1 MLISGGTSGIGL
13 ATAKRMISEGARV
26 WLLGTSEES
35 VERALAACDE
45 KAGGCGCDVSREE
58 EVEEAVR
65 VALQF
70 LGRLDAAFVN
80 AGMDG
85 QNRNALAIEAAHFRR
100 VLEVNL
106 LGAFLVGQAAGRAMN
121 GGGAIV
127 FNASVNGLQAEANF
141 ADYNASKGGV
151 VLLGRT
157 FARDLGARGFW
168 VTVIC
173 PGYVRTRMIEAYLD
187 DEETARKLRE
197 NIPSGRFGEADEVA
211 ALVSFLAS
219 PEASYMNGSV
229 ITIDGGRL
237 A

>member
-13 ATAKRMISEGARV
+13 ATARRMVAEGARV
-26 WLLGTSEES
+26 WLLGTSDETLEQALTACGEE
-35 VERALAACDE
+35 
-45 KAGGCGCDVSREE
+45 AGGCACDVSREDA
-58 EVEEAVR
+58 VERAVR
-65 VALQF
+65 DGLKF

-80 AGMDG
+80 AGIDG
-85 QNRNALAIEAAHFRR
+85 QNRDALAIDAEHFHR

-106 LGAFLVGQAAGRAMN
+106 LGAFLVARATGRAMD
-121 GGGAIV
+121 GGAIV

-151 VLLGRT
+151 VLLGRS

-168 VTVIC
+168 VTVVC
-173 PGYVRTRMIEAYLD
+173 PGYVRTRMAEAYLD
-187 DEETARKLRE
+187 DVESAAELVE
-197 NIPSGRFGEADEVA
+197 QIPSRRFGEPDEVA

-219 PEASYMNGSV
+219 PEAAYMNGSV
-229 ITIDGGRL
+229 VTIDGGRL

>member
-13 ATAKRMISEGARV
+13 ATARRMLSEGARV

-35 VERALAACDE
+35 VERALVACGDQ
-45 KAGGCGCDVSREE
+45 AGGCACDVSQEE
-58 EVEEAVR
+58 EVDDAVR
-65 VALQF
+65 EGLEF

-80 AGMDG
+80 AGIDG
-85 QNRNALAIEAAHFRR
+85 ENRAALAIDAAHFRR

-106 LGAFLVGQAAGRAMN
+106 LGAFLVGRAAGRAMDE
-121 GGGAIV
+121 GGAIV

-168 VTVIC
+168 VTVVC
-173 PGYVRTRMIEAYLD
+173 PGYVRTRMTEGYFAE
-187 DEETARKLRE
+187 EETVDRLAAH
-197 NIPSGRFGEADEVA
+197 IPSGRVGEPGEVA
-211 ALVSFLAS
+211 GLVSFLAS

-229 ITIDGGRL
+229 ITIDGGRV